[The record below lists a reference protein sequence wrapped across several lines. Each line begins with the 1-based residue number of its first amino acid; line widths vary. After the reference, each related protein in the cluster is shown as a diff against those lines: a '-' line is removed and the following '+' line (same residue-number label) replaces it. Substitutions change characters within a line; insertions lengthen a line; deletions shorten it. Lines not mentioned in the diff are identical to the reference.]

1 MSSDGHLVACLTTC
15 IQLLCWSSYTKV
27 AVSCMQ
33 WDTCAMGHLFANISH
48 NVWILDF
55 DAFVLP
61 QRICIAQRM
70 RSCSCSWWW
79 NLRSR
84 EDLRVESMSEHCRY
98 LVCATSS
105 LLEGVLEF
113 AACVRIAAEQALE
126 NDVYVAK
133 TLEHKF
139 QIGAALYRNAQQ
151 NNRHV
156 SFK

>member
-15 IQLLCWSSYTKV
+15 IQLLSWSSYTKV

-70 RSCSCSWWW
+70 RSCSCSWLW

-105 LLEGVLEF
+105 LPEGAGAACWSLLHVCVAGGWPSGKFRSESPRQEILPTGECVLEN
-113 AACVRIAAEQALE
+113 V
-126 NDVYVAK
+126 V
-133 TLEHKF
+133 
-139 QIGAALYRNAQQ
+139 
-151 NNRHV
+151 
-156 SFK
+156 